1 MSITYTNQ
9 TVLTE
14 QFSAAMATIWL
25 FETKSLESHSLWNI
39 SGTDDNKI
47 LFRSPVSRV
56 HSENSSHEPYRDD
69 KHKSQP
75 HK

>member
-14 QFSAAMATIWL
+14 QFSAAMARIWL
-25 FETKSLESHSLWNI
+25 FETESLESHSLWNI
-39 SGTDDNKI
+39 FGTGDNKT
-47 LFRSPVSRV
+47 FRSPVSRA